1 MSQRRY
7 MLDTST
13 VSELVRN
20 PLGAAAQHYRKLSDE
35 RVCTSIIVAAELRYG
50 VHRKGR
56 TTLAL
61 RVEQA
66 LQGLQVLPFEAPA
79 DDIYGSIRASLERL
93 GSPIGN
99 FDLLIAAHAL
109 ATDCILVT
117 DNVRE
122 FQRVPKLR
130 VENWLRG

>member
-13 VSELVRN
+13 VSDLVRN
-20 PLGAAAQHYRKLSDE
+20 PIGAAAQHCREISDDQ
-35 RVCTSIIVAAELRYG
+35 VCTSIIVAAELRFG
-50 VHRKGR
+50 IHKKGR
-56 TTLAL
+56 TALAT

-66 LQGLQVLPFEAPA
+66 LKRLQVIPLEAPA
-79 DDIYGSIRASLERL
+79 DDIYGSIRASLERI
-93 GSPIGN
+93 GSPIGDY
-99 FDLLIAAHAL
+99 DLLIAAHAL

-130 VENWLRG
+130 VENWLR